1 MLAPR
6 LAMLLKGT
14 AWARIRTTDTSKLAD
29 PEQGIQVLLSSIAT
43 WEEAAELQTYEKFDR
58 AIYKIVQKN
67 DETNMSFVNR
77 LNVAFQDL
85 GEVTVKEM
93 KAFILLKQSA
103 LTPDDK
109 RKVIVMTAG
118 KSVLKRSRWRCGRF
132 TRRCWEVAQR
142 QSSRKRSIQSTTWRM
157 KLKKLTMSLKMK

>member
-1 MLAPR
+1 MKFIHSICPAKDKTMLAPR
-6 LAMLLKGT
+6 LAMLMKGT
-14 AWARIRTTDTSKLAD
+14 AWAQIRATDTTKLAD
-29 PEQGIQVLLSSIAT
+29 PEQGIQVLLSSVAT

-58 AIYKIVQKN
+58 AIYKIIQKN

-109 RKVIVMTAG
+109 CK
-118 KSVLKRSRWRCGRF
+118 
-132 TRRCWEVAQR
+132 ED
-142 QSSRKRSIQSTTWRM
+142 
-157 KLKKLTMSLKMK
+157 